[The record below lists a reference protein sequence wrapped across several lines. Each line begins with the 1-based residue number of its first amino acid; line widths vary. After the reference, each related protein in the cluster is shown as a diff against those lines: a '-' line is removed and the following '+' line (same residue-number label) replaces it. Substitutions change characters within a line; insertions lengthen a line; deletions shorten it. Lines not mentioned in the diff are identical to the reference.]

1 MLSTDVNSPAFSEYS
16 YRLTKASASTGGEFN
31 AQDGFMGVA
40 VESIGSMIKIGQLDS
55 TLSQDEIEFEASGL
69 TPSEGMVQYLVRQT
83 AIETFE
89 HHYTRQTQNLDLT
102 LEPELIWPIAE
113 RMYPYT

>member
-1 MLSTDVNSPAFSEYS
+1 
-16 YRLTKASASTGGEFN
+16 
-31 AQDGFMGVA
+31 
-40 VESIGSMIKIGQLDS
+40 MIKIGQLVQTESDS
-55 TLSQDEIEFEASGL
+55 ADQLSLSEVEFESNNL
-69 TPSEGMVQYLVRQT
+69 TPSEGMIQYLVKQT

>member
-1 MLSTDVNSPAFSEYS
+1 MHACTVQA
-16 YRLTKASASTGGEFN
+16 TTGGEFT
-31 AQDGFMGVA
+31 AAEGFTEVA
-40 VESIGSMIKIGQLDS
+40 VECIGTMIKIGNLDTAGTMS
-55 TLSQDEIEFEASGL
+55 PEEIEFESNNL
-69 TPSEGMVQYLVRQT
+69 TPSQDMIQYLVKQT